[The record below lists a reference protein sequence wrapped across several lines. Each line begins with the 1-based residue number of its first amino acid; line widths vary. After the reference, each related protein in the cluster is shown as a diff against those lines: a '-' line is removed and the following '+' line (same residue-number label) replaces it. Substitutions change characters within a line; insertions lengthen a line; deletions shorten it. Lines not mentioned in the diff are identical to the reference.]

1 MKLKYTA
8 IGLVSIII
16 LLATSCRD
24 YGPDVLNPDKRNS
37 FENWSDVFESYWYGM
52 NYSYAFWDV
61 DSTDWDEVYAT
72 YKPQFEG
79 LEFYNE
85 ADSLKVKELFGEI
98 TSGLIDHHYTLVLK
112 KGNGEN
118 FAGYWPNYDE
128 VETRDYYH
136 ESIDQ
141 DNLTEII
148 ESMESEGRV
157 THLYGVVRPDMTLY
171 SALIDESVVYFRLSN
186 FMINSYL
193 GDENVEDVLYNY
205 YYLIDNV
212 PDLKGIIIDSR
223 SNNGGALN
231 DMNLIVTPLLAE
243 DLLFME
249 SRTKTG
255 MGRLDYTPWTPNIL
269 FAQTPEDRYI
279 KRDVRDIPVISL
291 VDINSMSMGEMIAI
305 AISEMPNGIV
315 MGERT
320 FGGLGMLNGDI
331 NQYYTGTIENSAFR
345 MYTTTSMSRRL
356 DGKCYEGIGISPDIE
371 VLFDEEAF
379 KAGHD
384 TQLERA
390 LEYIKTGK

>member
-1 MKLKYTA
+1 MKLKYIA
-8 IGLVSIII
+8 LVVVSIISLSFI
-16 LLATSCRD
+16 SCRE
-24 YGPDVLNPDKRNS
+24 YGPDVINPDNRNS
-37 FENWSDVFESYWYGM
+37 FENWSDVFETYWYGM

-61 DSTDWDEVYAT
+61 DPTDWDAVYDT

-98 TSGLIDHHYTLVLK
+98 TSGLIDHHYSLTLK
-112 KGNGEN
+112 KRNGEY
-118 FAGYWPNYDE
+118 FAGYWPNFDE

-136 ESIDQ
+136 ESLNQ
-141 DNLTEII
+141 DYLTEII
-148 ESMESEGRV
+148 ESMEAEGRV
-157 THLYGVVRPDMTLY
+157 TELYGFVCPDMTLY
-171 SALIDESVVYFRLSN
+171 SALIDESVVYLRLSS
-186 FMINSYL
+186 FRMNSYL
-193 GDENVEDVLYNY
+193 GDEHMEAVLYNY

-223 SNNGGALN
+223 SNGGGFIN

-269 FAQTPEDRYI
+269 YAQAPEERFI
-279 KRDVRDIPVISL
+279 KRDLRDIPVVSL
-291 VDINSMSMGEMIAI
+291 VDINSVSMGEMIAI

-320 FGGLGMLNGDI
+320 FGGFGILNGDI
-331 NQYYTGTIENSAFR
+331 NQYYTGTIENSAFK

-379 KAGHD
+379 KSGRD

-390 LEYIKTGK
+390 LAYIKTGK

>member
-61 DSTDWDEVYAT
+61 DPTDWDEVYAT

-148 ESMESEGRV
+148 ESMESQGRV

-171 SALIDESVVYFRLSN
+171 SALIDESVVYFRLSS
-186 FMINSYL
+186 FSMNSYL
-193 GDENVEDVLYNY
+193 GDEHMEAVLYNY
-205 YYLIDNV
+205 YSLIDNV

-223 SNNGGALN
+223 SNNGGYIN

-269 FAQTPEDRYI
+269 FAQTTEDRYI

-291 VDINSMSMGEMIAI
+291 VDINSISMGEMIAI
-305 AISEMPNGIV
+305 AIAEMPNGIV

-320 FGGLGMLNGDI
+320 FGGLGVLNGDI